1 MNIEQHITT
10 ATLAAVKHL
19 YGQDLPENQVS
30 LQDTRAEFDGQI
42 TIVVFP
48 IVRFSKKSPEITA
61 TELGEY
67 LVENIE
73 EVTAFNVIKGFLN
86 LSVADSYWLSL
97 FNQELLSPE
106 FGAIKPNG
114 KKVMVEY
121 SSPNTNKPLHLG
133 HVRNNLLGYSV
144 AELLKASGHEVVKV
158 NLVNDRGIHICKSM
172 LAWQKWGN
180 GETPESSGLKG
191 DHLVGKYYVI
201 FDKEYKKE
209 IEALKEAGQTEEE
222 AKKNA
227 PLILEAQKMLQDWE
241 AGDDAVITLWKTMN
255 SWVYAGFEVSY
266 KNLGVDFDKY
276 YYESN
281 TYLLGKGTVEEGLE
295 KGVFFKKPDGSV
307 WIDLTADG
315 LDQKLVLRA
324 DGTSVYI
331 TQDLGTAQMKYDDF
345 HMDESIYVVGNEQD
359 YHFKV
364 LFLILEKLGKTWA
377 KGLHHLSYGMVDLPS
392 GKMKSREGTVV
403 DADDLV
409 AEMIETAKQKTE
421 ALGKVNDFSEEEK
434 SALYNNIGLGALKY
448 FLLKVEPKKRL
459 LFDPS
464 ESIDFQ
470 GNTGP
475 FIQYTH
481 ARIKSLLNKA
491 GYDAAKGAAEVV
503 ITDTER
509 EMIMLLA
516 KYPAEI
522 VAAAKVFSPASLANY
537 LYEVAKMFNKFYHEV
552 PPIVKEEDEALKHH
566 RLNLSAVTAGIL
578 KTGMRILGITVPERM

>member
-1 MNIEQHITT
+1 MNFIITET
-10 ATLAAVKHL
+10 QKAILEL
-19 YGQDLPENQVS
+19 YKEEVAESVINIQETRKEFEGQ
-30 LQDTRAEFDGQI
+30 A

-48 IVRFSKKSPEITA
+48 ITKISKKSPEQTA
-61 TELGEY
+61 NEIGEY
-67 LVENIE
+67 LVANVENI
-73 EVTAFNVIKGFLN
+73 TKFNVVKGFLN
-86 LSVADSYWLSL
+86 LSIAESYFLKQ
-97 FNQELLSPE
+97 FNEEILSPD
-106 FGAIKPNG
+106 FGTYPSNG

-144 AELLKASGHEVVKV
+144 SELLKAYGYDVVKV

-180 GETPESSGLKG
+180 GETPESTGIKG

-209 IEALKEAGQTEEE
+209 IEALKVTGQTEEE

-227 PLILEAQKMLQDWE
+227 PLIKEAQNMLQQWE
-241 AGDDAVITLWKTMN
+241 AGDEAVVSLWTTMN
-255 SWVYAGFEVSY
+255 SWVYAGFDVTY

-281 TYLLGKGTVEEGLE
+281 TYLLGKGTVEEGLA
-295 KGVFFKKPDGSV
+295 KGVFLKKEDGSV

-331 TQDLGTAQMKYDDF
+331 TQDLGTAEMKHDDF
-345 HMDESIYVVGNEQD
+345 NMDESIYVVGNEQD

-364 LFLILEKLGKTWA
+364 LFLILEKLGKSWA
-377 KGLHHLSYGMVDLPS
+377 KGLYHLSYGMVDLPN

-403 DADDLV
+403 DADELV
-409 AEMIETAKQKTE
+409 ESMIATAREKTE
-421 ALGKVNDFSEEEK
+421 ELGKTNDFSDADKEE
-434 SALYNNIGLGALKY
+434 LYKNIGLGALKY

-459 LFDPS
+459 LFNPA

-481 ARIKSLLNKA
+481 ARIKSLLSKA
-491 GYDAAKGAAEVV
+491 DYKPEAGSPKTGDLLDVEL
-503 ITDTER
+503 D
-509 EMIMLLA
+509 MILQLA

-522 VAAAKVFSPASLANY
+522 AIAAKAYSPASLANY
-537 LYEVAKMFNKFYHEV
+537 LYELAKLFNKFYHDV
-552 PPIVKEEDEALKHH
+552 PPIVKTEDGAEKQF
-566 RLNLSAVTAGIL
+566 RLHLCKKTADIIYA
-578 KTGMRILGITVPERM
+578 GMLILGITSPERM

>member
-1 MNIEQHITT
+1 MNFIIAETQKAIFE
-10 ATLAAVKHL
+10 L
-19 YGQDLPENQVS
+19 YKEEVAESVINIQETRKEFEGQ
-30 LQDTRAEFDGQI
+30 A

-48 IVRFSKKSPEITA
+48 ITKISKKSPEQTA
-61 TELGEY
+61 TEIGEY
-67 LVENIE
+67 LVANVADI
-73 EVTAFNVIKGFLN
+73 TKFNVVKGFLN
-86 LSVADSYWLSL
+86 LSIAESYFLKQ
-97 FNQELLSPE
+97 FNEEILSPD
-106 FGAIKPNG
+106 FGVYAANG

-144 AELLKASGHEVVKV
+144 SELLKAYGYDVVKV

-180 GETPESSGLKG
+180 GETPESTGLKG
-191 DHLVGKYYVI
+191 DHLVGKYYVV

-209 IEALKEAGQTEEE
+209 IDALKAEGQTEDE

-227 PLILEAQKMLQDWE
+227 PLIKEAQQMLLKWE
-241 AGDDAVITLWKTMN
+241 QGDEEVVLLWKTMN
-255 SWVYAGFEVSY
+255 EWVYAGFNVTY
-266 KNLGVDFDKY
+266 KNLGVDFDKF

-281 TYLLGKGTVEEGLE
+281 TYLLGKGTVDEGLA
-295 KGVFFKKPDGSV
+295 KGVFFKKDDGSV

-331 TQDLGTAQMKYDDF
+331 TQDLGTAEMKHDDF
-345 HMDESIYVVGNEQD
+345 NMDESIYVVGNEQD

-364 LFLILEKLGKTWA
+364 LFLILEKLGKSWA
-377 KGLHHLSYGMVDLPS
+377 KGLYHLSYGMVDLPN

-403 DADDLV
+403 DADEL
-409 AEMIETAKQKTE
+409 IESMVSTAREKTE
-421 ALGKVNDFSEEEK
+421 ELGKTNDFSEADKEE
-434 SALYNNIGLGALKY
+434 LYKNIGLGALKY

-459 LFDPS
+459 LFNPA

-481 ARIKSLLNKA
+481 ARIKSLLSKSDYQFA
-491 GYDAAKGAAEVV
+491 VGSEQFSGISGVEL
-503 ITDTER
+503 
-509 EMIMLLA
+509 EMILQLA
-516 KYPAEI
+516 KYPEEI
-522 VAAAKVFSPASLANY
+522 AIAAKAYSPASLANY
-537 LYEVAKMFNKFYHEV
+537 LYELAKLFNKFYHEV
-552 PPIVKEEDEALKHH
+552 PPIVKTEEGELKQF
-566 RLNLSAVTAGIL
+566 RLNLSKKTADIIHA
-578 KTGMRILGITVPERM
+578 GMLILGITSPERM